1 VGGALRAATFLGD
14 KSIGVAAGTAPPTFI
29 KLFSL
34 ETMFVF
40 KKLFILAGLIFACSL
55 GWYLLYPREQAAGLS
70 ARPGRAEAEAFS
82 RKVEK
87 LAAGEKTRSTST
99 VEFRQS
105 EIDAYIQHELA
116 PLFPK
121 GLEQVAVSLQ
131 QGIIAGSARINF
143 DTLET
148 GDGKSNPW
156 LSALLQGQH
165 LLDVVASVKTENG
178 SGSYEV
184 SKVLLD
190 QREIPKP
197 LVDMLIQ
204 KYVVPKYPA
213 AKPNTP
219 FPLPYNVDHADLQPG
234 KVVVHQVPR

>member
-1 VGGALRAATFLGD
+1 
-14 KSIGVAAGTAPPTFI
+14 
-29 KLFSL
+29 
-34 ETMFVF
+34 MF
-40 KKLFILAGLIFACSL
+40 KKLCIVAGLVIGCSL
-55 GWYLLYPREQAAGLS
+55 GWYLFYPREQAAGLS
-70 ARPGRAEAEAFS
+70 ARPNRAEAEAFT
-82 RKVEK
+82 RKLEE
-87 LAAGEKTRSTST
+87 LAVGEKARSANT

-105 EIDAYIQHELA
+105 EVDAYVQHELA

-121 GLEQVAVSLQ
+121 GLEQVEIRLQ
-131 QGIIAGSARINF
+131 QGLVAGSARINF

-148 GDGKSNPW
+148 GAGKSNPM
-156 LSALLQGQH
+156 LSALLRGQH
-165 LLDVVASVKTENG
+165 LLDVVASVKTQNG
-178 SGSYEV
+178 TGTYEV

-197 LVDMLIQ
+197 LVDLLIQ

-234 KVVVHQVPR
+234 KLIVHQVPR

>member
-1 VGGALRAATFLGD
+1 
-14 KSIGVAAGTAPPTFI
+14 
-29 KLFSL
+29 
-34 ETMFVF
+34 VF
-40 KKLFILAGLIFACSL
+40 KKLSILAGLIITCSL
-55 GWYLLYPREQAAGLS
+55 GWYFFYPREQAAGLS
-70 ARPGRAEAEAFS
+70 ARPSRAEADSFS
-82 RKVEK
+82 RKMEK
-87 LAAGEKTRSTST
+87 LAAANT

-105 EIDAYIQHELA
+105 EVDAYVQHELA

-121 GLEQVAVSLQ
+121 GLEQVNIQLQ
-131 QGIIAGSARINF
+131 QGLIAGSARINF
-143 DTLET
+143 DALET
-148 GDGKSNPW
+148 GDGKSNP
-156 LSALLQGQH
+156 LLGALLRGQH
-165 LLDVVASVKTENG
+165 LLDVVASVKTQNG

-197 LVDMLIQ
+197 LVDLLIQ

-234 KVVVHQVPR
+234 KVTVHQVSR

>member
-1 VGGALRAATFLGD
+1 ML
-14 KSIGVAAGTAPPTFI
+14 
-29 KLFSL
+29 
-34 ETMFVF
+34 
-40 KKLFILAGLIFACSL
+40 KKIFILAGLIVICSL
-55 GWYLLYPREQAAGLS
+55 GWYFLYSRDQVAGLS
-70 ARPGRAEAEAFS
+70 ARPSRAEADAFS
-82 RKVEK
+82 RKIEK
-87 LAAGEKTRSTST
+87 LAAGEKNKSANT

-105 EIDAYIQHELA
+105 EVDAYVQQELA

-121 GLEQVAVSLQ
+121 GLDQVNIQLQ
-131 QGIIAGSARINF
+131 QGLIAGTARINF

-148 GDGKSNPW
+148 GEGKSNPL
-156 LSALLQGQH
+156 LSALLRGEH
-165 LLDVVASVKTENG
+165 LLDVVASVKTQNG
-178 SGSYEV
+178 TGSYDV

-197 LVDMLIQ
+197 LVDLLIQ

-234 KVVVHQVPR
+234 KVTVHQLSR

>member
-1 VGGALRAATFLGD
+1 
-14 KSIGVAAGTAPPTFI
+14 
-29 KLFSL
+29 
-34 ETMFVF
+34 MF
-40 KKLFILAGLIFACSL
+40 KKIFILAGLIVICSL
-55 GWYLLYPREQAAGLS
+55 GWYFLYPREQATGLS
-70 ARPGRAEAEAFS
+70 ARPSRAEADSFS
-82 RKVEK
+82 RKIEK
-87 LAAGEKTRSTST
+87 LAAGEKNKSANT

-105 EIDAYIQHELA
+105 EVDAYVQQELA

-121 GLEQVAVSLQ
+121 GLDQVNIQLQ
-131 QGIIAGSARINF
+131 QGLIAGTARINF

-148 GDGKSNPW
+148 GEGKSNPL
-156 LSALLQGQH
+156 LSALLRGEH
-165 LLDVVASVKTENG
+165 LLDVVASVKTQSG
-178 SGSYEV
+178 TGSYEV

-197 LVDMLIQ
+197 LVDLLIQ

-234 KVVVHQVPR
+234 KVTVHQVSR

>member
-1 VGGALRAATFLGD
+1 
-14 KSIGVAAGTAPPTFI
+14 
-29 KLFSL
+29 
-34 ETMFVF
+34 MF
-40 KKLFILAGLIFACSL
+40 KKLSILACLIVLCCL
-55 GWYLLYPREQAAGLS
+55 GWYLFYPREQAPGLS
-70 ARPGRAEAEAFS
+70 ARPSRGEADAFS
-82 RKVEK
+82 RKMEK
-87 LAAGEKTRSTST
+87 LSAGEKARSANT

-121 GLEQVAVSLQ
+121 GLEQVNIQLQ
-131 QGIIAGSARINF
+131 QGLIAGSARINF

-148 GDGKSNPW
+148 GDGKSNPL
-156 LSALLQGQH
+156 LSALLRGQH
-165 LLDVVASVKTENG
+165 LLNVVASVKTQNG
-178 SGSYEV
+178 TGSYEV

-197 LVDMLIQ
+197 LVDLLIQ

-234 KVVVHQVPR
+234 KVTVHQVPR

>member
-1 VGGALRAATFLGD
+1 VFR
-14 KSIGVAAGTAPPTFI
+14 
-29 KLFSL
+29 KLFL
-34 ETMFVF
+34 V
-40 KKLFILAGLIFACSL
+40 AGLVIVSGFGA
-55 GWYLLYPREQAAGLS
+55 WYLFYPRDHVEGLS
-70 ARPGRAEAEAFS
+70 ARPNRTEAESFT
-82 RKVEK
+82 RKLER
-87 LAAGEKTRSTST
+87 LAAGEKAKSANT

-105 EIDAYIQHELA
+105 EVDAYVQHELA

-121 GLEQVAVSLQ
+121 GLEQVNIQFQ
-131 QGIIAGSARINF
+131 QGLIAGSARINF

-148 GDGKSNPW
+148 GDGKSNPL
-156 LSALLQGQH
+156 LSALLRGQH
-165 LLDVVASVKTENG
+165 LLDVVASVKTQNG
-178 SGSYEV
+178 TGSYEV

-197 LVDMLIQ
+197 LVDLLIQ

-234 KVVVHQVPR
+234 KLVVHQVPR

>member
-1 VGGALRAATFLGD
+1 
-14 KSIGVAAGTAPPTFI
+14 
-29 KLFSL
+29 
-34 ETMFVF
+34 VF
-40 KKLFILAGLIFACSL
+40 KKFFILAGLVIVCSL
-55 GWYLLYPREQAAGLS
+55 GWYLFYPREQAAGLS
-70 ARPGRAEAEAFS
+70 ARPSRAEADAFS
-82 RKVEK
+82 RKLEELV
-87 LAAGEKTRSTST
+87 AGEKARTANT

-105 EIDAYIQHELA
+105 EVDAYIQHELA

-121 GLEQVAVSLQ
+121 GLEQVEIRLQ
-131 QGIIAGSARINF
+131 QGLVAGSARINF

-148 GDGKSNPW
+148 GDGKSNPL
-156 LSALLQGQH
+156 LSALLRGPH
-165 LLDVVASVKTENG
+165 LLDVVASVKTQNG
-178 SGSYEV
+178 TGSYEV

-197 LVDMLIQ
+197 LVDLLIQ

-234 KVVVHQVPR
+234 KVIVHQVPR